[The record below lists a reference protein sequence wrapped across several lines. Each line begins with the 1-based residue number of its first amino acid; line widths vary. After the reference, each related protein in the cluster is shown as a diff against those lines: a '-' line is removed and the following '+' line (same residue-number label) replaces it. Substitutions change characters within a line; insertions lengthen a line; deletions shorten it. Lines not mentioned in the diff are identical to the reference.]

1 MMREK
6 SSYSFLRS
14 LVKGQDHS
22 FFKDLTGSVFC
33 TVGGT
38 LVYNRTNFFGFGKFK
53 YHASQS
59 GGFDPP
65 CTPSFLNLIKQMDV
79 EGAS

>member
-14 LVKGQDHS
+14 LVQGRDHS
-22 FFKDLTGSVFC
+22 FFKDLMSVFC

-38 LVYNRTNFFGFGKFK
+38 LVYHDVILRNCSK
-53 YHASQS
+53 A
-59 GGFDPP
+59 
-65 CTPSFLNLIKQMDV
+65 FLDLKHIPK
-79 EGAS
+79 AK